1 MRIILVVLI
10 AAVLLQESSAMQGR
24 AGTFAVYGP
33 VKVSCGGF
41 SASSGAQR
49 QNIEW
54 WVLGFLSGVGHAR
67 DEDGVRPLR
76 NTDPEAA
83 KAYVAKYCADHP
95 LDTFVLAALS
105 LVKELEQKNP
115 RQIGGM

>member
-1 MRIILVVLI
+1 MRMMFVTAI
-10 AAVLLQESSAMQGR
+10 AAVLLQASGVTQRR

-33 VKVSCGGF
+33 VKISCGGF
-41 SASSGAQR
+41 TASSDAQR

-67 DEDGVRPLR
+67 DESGVRALTD
-76 NTDPEAA
+76 TDPEAA

-95 LDTFVLAALS
+95 LDTFALAALS
-105 LVKELEQKNP
+105 LVKELEQKKS
-115 RQIGGM
+115 GGR